1 MTKSI
6 KQIIRNYKKKLEQ
19 LLIRLENDE
28 DVRDL
33 QDIISYIEKKLS

>member
-19 LLIRLENDE
+19 LLIRLENEE
-28 DVRDL
+28 DIRDL